1 MRFTSPS
8 QWLLIAAVGLACT
21 RGSENQARE
30 RLAFALRDTLGKS
43 ADPSVGFL
51 NNRKHLQVSLSAAR
65 FAESSD
71 STFATQAKQIARFAL
86 ARYGN
91 AAGLDSITVLDREP
105 VSDGVWRMRHMRTFA
120 VDELRGA
127 R

>member
-1 MRFTSPS
+1 MGSS
-8 QWLLIAAVGLACT
+8 SLSKLLLIAAVGLACT
-21 RGSENQARE
+21 RASGNEARE
-30 RLAFALRDTLGKS
+30 RVASALSDTLGKS

-51 NNRKHLQVSLSAAR
+51 NNPKHLQVSLSAAR
-65 FAESSD
+65 FPGSSD
-71 STFATQAKQIARFAL
+71 SAFAAQAKQIARFAL

-105 VSDGVWRMRHMRTFA
+105 VSEGVWRMHHVRTFA
-120 VDELRGA
+120 VDELRSA